1 MPNIENRLRK
11 LESKVK
17 PSERP
22 PVRMAVVMH
31 PLPGKRKRNLV
42 AGERVVVDWY
52 RDFGGVIEGRERIS
66 TDLADRGRV
75 CKRSSYLLDVIREFH
90 QTCGHRARTGCCRVC
105 QGTPVAETARLPC
118 QGSDGRTG
126 GEAE

>member
-1 MPNIENRLRK
+1 MRDIENRLRK
-11 LESKVK
+11 LESKLK

-22 PVRMAVVMH
+22 PVRMAAVMH
-31 PLPGKRKRNLV
+31 ALPGKRKRNLA
-42 AGERVVVDWY
+42 AGERIVVDWY

-75 CKRSSYLLDVIREFH
+75 CKRGSYLLDVIRELH
-90 QTCGHRARTGCCRVC
+90 QTCAHRERTGCCRVC
-105 QGTPVAETARLPC
+105 QGTPMAETAHLPC

-126 GEAE
+126 GEAK